1 MSILAKYWT
10 KLEDNKVRCEL
21 CPFRCVLKEGQV
33 GVCRVRKNIG
43 GKLYTLNYG
52 KVSSIAVDPIEKKPL
67 FHFFPTSE
75 VLSLSTVGC
84 NLRCRHC
91 QNWEISQVGV
101 EAPFLRDMSPQDVMK
116 IAENYEGIAWTY
128 NEPVIWHEFTMDVSK
143 MAKKEGL
150 YTVYVTNGYINEEPL
165 DEVLRYIDAFNI
177 DVKAFSEDFY
187 RRITGGSLAPVLRS
201 VEKVKRAGKHVEL
214 TYLIIPTLNDSEEEI
229 RNFASWVADLDA
241 EIPVH
246 FSRFFPMYKL
256 TELPPTPVKTLHRA
270 YKIAKDV
277 GLEYVYLGNTWEPE
291 YESTYCPECG
301 NLLIERVYY
310 HTRIVGLSKEGRC
323 KKCGRRINVVL
334 PPRFL

>member
-1 MSILAKYWT
+1 MSILARYWT

-21 CPFRCVLKEGQV
+21 CPFRCVLKDGQV

-43 GKLYTLNYG
+43 GKLYALNYG

-67 FHFFPTSE
+67 FHFHPGSP

-84 NLRCRHC
+84 NMRCRHC
-91 QNWEISQVGV
+91 QNWEISQVGI
-101 EAPFLRDMSPQDVMK
+101 EFPYLRDMSPEDVLE
-116 IAENYEGIAWTY
+116 IARNYEGIAWTY

-165 DEVLRYIDAFNI
+165 KEVLKYIDAFNV

-187 RRITGGSLAPVLRS
+187 RRITGGSLKPVLKT
-201 VEKVKRAGKHVEL
+201 VETAYRAGKHVEV
-214 TYLIIPTLNDSEEEI
+214 TYLIIPTLNDSEKEI
-229 RNFASWVADLDA
+229 REFVSWVAGLGTD
-241 EIPVH
+241 IPVH

-256 TELPPTPVKTLHRA
+256 TEFPPTPVKKLHRA
-270 YKIAKDV
+270 YEIAKEE

-291 YESTYCPECG
+291 YESTYCPNCG

-310 HTRIVGLSKEGRC
+310 NTRIVGLTKDARC
-323 KKCGRRINVVL
+323 KKCGRKINVV
-334 PPRFL
+334 F

>member
-1 MSILAKYWT
+1 MSILARYWT

-21 CPFRCVLKEGQV
+21 CPFRCVLKDGQV

-43 GKLYTLNYG
+43 GKLYALNYG
-52 KVSSIAVDPIEKKPL
+52 KVSSIVVDPIEKKPL
-67 FHFFPTSE
+67 FHFHPGSP

-84 NLRCRHC
+84 NMRCRHC
-91 QNWEISQVGV
+91 QNWEISQVGI
-101 EAPFLRDMSPQDVMK
+101 EFPYLRDMSPEDVLK
-116 IAENYEGIAWTY
+116 IARNYEGIAWTY

-165 DEVLRYIDAFNI
+165 KEVLKYIDAFNV

-187 RRITGGSLAPVLRS
+187 RRITGGSLKPVLKT
-201 VEKVKRAGKHVEL
+201 VETAYRAGKHVEV
-214 TYLIIPTLNDSEEEI
+214 TYLIIPTLNDSEKEI
-229 RNFASWVADLDA
+229 REFVSWVAGLGTD
-241 EIPVH
+241 IPVH

-256 TELPPTPVKTLHRA
+256 TELPPTPVKKLHRA
-270 YKIAKDV
+270 YEIAKEE

-291 YESTYCPECG
+291 YESTYCPNCG

-310 HTRIVGLSKEGRC
+310 NTRIVGLTKDARC
-323 KKCGRRINVVL
+323 KKCGRKINVV
-334 PPRFL
+334 F

>member
-1 MSILAKYWT
+1 MLTLAKHWT

-21 CPFRCVLKEGQV
+21 CPYRCVLKEGQI

-52 KVSSIAVDPIEKKPL
+52 SVSSIAVDPIEKKPL
-67 FHFFPTSE
+67 FHFKPKSE

-84 NLRCRHC
+84 NMRCKHC
-91 QNWEISQVGV
+91 QNWEISQAGM
-101 EAPFLRDMSPQDVMK
+101 EFPYLREMSPDEVMK
-116 IAENYEGIAWTY
+116 IARNYEGIAWTY
-128 NEPVIWHEFTMDVSK
+128 NEPTIWHEFTLDVSK

-165 DEVLRYIDAFNI
+165 REIGQYLDAMNI
-177 DVKAFSEDFY
+177 DVKAFRDEFY
-187 RRITGGSLAPVLRS
+187 RKIAGARLQPVLNT
-201 VEKVKRAGKHVEL
+201 VERAYRMGIHIEL
-214 TYLIIPTLNDSEEEI
+214 TYLIIPDLNDDSKEI
-229 RNFASWVADLDA
+229 RKFAEWVYELSP

-256 TELPPTPVKTLHRA
+256 TDKPPTPLKTMHNA
-270 YKIAKDV
+270 YKIAKEV

-291 YESTYCPECG
+291 YESTYCPNCG

-310 HTRIVGLSKEGRC
+310 NTELKGLTKDGKCKRCGKKINIV
-323 KKCGRRINVVL
+323 V
-334 PPRFL
+334 

>member
-1 MSILAKYWT
+1 MLTLAKHWT

-21 CPFRCVLKEGQV
+21 CPYRCVLKEGQI

-52 KVSSIAVDPIEKKPL
+52 SVSSIAVDPIEKKPL
-67 FHFFPTSE
+67 FHFKPKSE

-84 NLRCRHC
+84 NMRCKHC
-91 QNWEISQVGV
+91 QNWEISQAGM
-101 EAPFLRDMSPQDVMK
+101 EFPYLREMSPDEVMK
-116 IAENYEGIAWTY
+116 IAGNYEGVAWTY
-128 NEPVIWHEFTMDVSK
+128 NEPTIWHEFTLDVSK

-165 DEVLRYIDAFNI
+165 REIGQYLDAMNI
-177 DVKAFSEDFY
+177 DVKAFRDEFY
-187 RRITGGSLAPVLRS
+187 RKIAGARLQPVIDT
-201 VEKVKRAGKHVEL
+201 VERAYRMGIHIEL
-214 TYLIIPTLNDSEEEI
+214 TYLIIPDLNDDSKEI
-229 RNFASWVADLDA
+229 RKFAEWVYELSP

-256 TELPPTPVKTLHRA
+256 TDKPPTPLKTMHNA
-270 YKIAKDV
+270 YKIAKEV

-291 YESTYCPECG
+291 YESTYCPNCG

-310 HTRIVGLSKEGRC
+310 NTELKGLTKDGRC
-323 KKCGRRINVVL
+323 NRCGKKINMVV
-334 PPRFL
+334 

>member
-1 MSILAKYWT
+1 MSILARYWT

-21 CPFRCVLKEGQV
+21 CPFRCVLKDGQV

-43 GKLYTLNYG
+43 GKLYALNYG

-67 FHFFPTSE
+67 FHFHPGSP

-84 NLRCRHC
+84 NMRCRHC
-91 QNWEISQVGV
+91 QNWEISQVGI
-101 EAPFLRDMSPQDVMK
+101 EFPYLRDMSPEDVLE
-116 IAENYEGIAWTY
+116 IARNYEGIAWTY

-165 DEVLRYIDAFNI
+165 KEVLKYIDAFNV

-187 RRITGGSLAPVLRS
+187 RRITGGSLKPVLKT
-201 VEKVKRAGKHVEL
+201 VETAYRAGKHVEV
-214 TYLIIPTLNDSEEEI
+214 TYLIIPTLNDSEKEI
-229 RNFASWVADLDA
+229 REFVSWVAGLGTD
-241 EIPVH
+241 IPVH

-256 TELPPTPVKTLHRA
+256 TELPPTPVKKLHRA
-270 YKIAKDV
+270 YEIAKEE

-291 YESTYCPECG
+291 YESTYCPNCG

-310 HTRIVGLSKEGRC
+310 NTRIVGLTKDARC
-323 KKCGRRINVVL
+323 KKCGRKINVV
-334 PPRFL
+334 F

>member
-1 MSILAKYWT
+1 MLTLAKHWT

-21 CPFRCVLKEGQV
+21 CPHRCVLKEGQV

-52 KVSSIAVDPIEKKPL
+52 SVSSIAVDPIEKKPL
-67 FHFFPTSE
+67 FHFKPKSE

-84 NLRCRHC
+84 NMHCKHC
-91 QNWEISQVGV
+91 QNWEISQAGMDFPYLK
-101 EAPFLRDMSPQDVMK
+101 EMSPEEVME
-116 IAENYEGIAWTY
+116 IARNYEGIAWTY
-128 NEPVIWHEFTMDVSK
+128 NEPTIWHEFTLDVSK

-165 DEVLRYIDAFNI
+165 GEIGQYLDAMNI
-177 DVKAFSEDFY
+177 DVKAFTDEFY
-187 RRITGGSLAPVLRS
+187 RKITGARLQPVLDT
-201 VEKVKRAGKHVEL
+201 VERAYKMGIHIEL
-214 TYLIIPTLNDSEEEI
+214 TYLIIPTLNDSQEEI
-229 RNFASWVADLDA
+229 RKFAEWVYNLSP

-246 FSRFFPMYKL
+246 FSRFFPIYKL
-256 TELPPTPVKTLHRA
+256 TDKPPTPLKTMHNA

-291 YESTYCPECG
+291 YESTYCPNCG

-310 HTRIVGLSKEGRC
+310 NTKIKGLTKDGRC
-323 KKCGRRINVVL
+323 NRCGKKINIVL
-334 PPRFL
+334 